1 MYSLFPCSCPCP
13 CSCVPQAAL
22 PSQRGTVLAI
32 DMSLFSGVRML
43 SPTLGS
49 WAMDAYGARAP
60 TACAALF
67 ICLYVSAILLGW
79 LRIPGVAAGLAAAG
93 GGKGQQGAAGA
104 VGVGLEDGVDGG
116 EVEGGGQG
124 AGGGRDG
131 HYGKLS

>member
-1 MYSLFPCSCPCP
+1 MWSCLCAPK
-13 CSCVPQAAL
+13 AAL

-67 ICLYVSAILLGW
+67 VFLYVGAVLLGW

-93 GGKGQQGAAGA
+93 GGKGRA
-104 VGVGLEDGVDGG
+104 GVGMEDGVGGGEGEEGGREDGG
-116 EVEGGGQG
+116 GE
-124 AGGGRDG
+124 DG
-131 HYGKLS
+131 HFGKSS